1 MFAPPRDKHCTV
13 KIRSKYHRDLQF
25 IDHQEVPNM
34 RFPTLSLAFALVA
47 AFVAPLAGAQSVSPK
62 NPVAAVAATPAKAV
76 RFTNVE
82 GITEYRLPNGLRVLL
97 APDASK
103 PTTTVNITYMV
114 GSRHENYGETGMA
127 HLLEHLVFKGTPSLP
142 GKTIVEEFARR
153 GMRMNGTTF
162 YDRTNYHETFAA
174 SDDNLDWALKME
186 ADRMVNSFI
195 ARSDLDSEMTVV
207 RNEMES
213 GENNPGRVLWQQM
226 TAAAYQ
232 WHNYGKSTIGAR
244 TDVENVRIENLQAFY
259 RNYYQPDN
267 ATLIVTGKFD
277 EARVLGRIE
286 QSFGVIPK
294 PARQLPLL
302 YTLDPVQD
310 GAREVTV
317 ARVGDSY
324 LLGVLYH
331 IAPGAHADAA
341 YAELLAYILGDT
353 PSGRLHKAL
362 VDQHKAASIDA
373 DSLALHDPG
382 YLMLFA
388 NLNKTHSTEE
398 ARKIMIEVVEGV
410 KKEPITEAELK
421 RSKTAMLNA
430 FDKALSNP
438 TSFGIG
444 LSESVAQGDW
454 RLYFLRRDRIENA
467 TLKDVQQVAENYL
480 VQSNRTYGQ
489 FIPTEKP
496 QRASVPAAPDLV
508 ALLAN
513 YQGKAAVAAG
523 ETFDPSP
530 QNIDQ
535 RTVRV
540 ALPNGMKGALL
551 AKSTRG
557 NTVNGQMV
565 LRMGDEKSLF
575 GKRETAQF
583 AAQMLLRG
591 TSKLSRQQI
600 ADRLDELKA
609 KLSIG
614 TVDGNAVSV
623 SFETRREQ
631 LADTLSLIRDVLR
644 NPSFPPAE
652 FEQLRTE
659 TLTGIEEQRRQPDA
673 VAQNELSRHDNPYK
687 KGDVRY
693 AASFD
698 EQIEAVKAVKHA
710 DLKAFHQA
718 FYGTNAGQF
727 ALVGDFDT
735 AAAQSAIAALL
746 GDWNASQAY
755 VRVAHPYR
763 DNKPAALRFETPDKA
778 NAFYMAGMALP
789 VKDDVADA
797 QALALANRVLGGGGL
812 KSRIVDRLR
821 QKDGI
826 SYGAG
831 SFLQLNPY
839 EPNSAL
845 GFYAIYAPQNLDKL
859 KAGLAEEMA
868 RFVKDGVTEQE
879 LQDAKSGILQG
890 QMISRSQDGS
900 LAGTLS
906 SQLFQGRSMQFVAD
920 NEARLKA
927 ASLADVN
934 AAIVKYFDPAKLVQV
949 YAGDFANA
957 AKKP

>member
-1 MFAPPRDKHCTV
+1 M
-13 KIRSKYHRDLQF
+13 QF
-25 IDHQEVPNM
+25 SI
-34 RFPTLSLAFALVA
+34 LSLALALAA
-47 AFVAPLAGAQSVSPK
+47 AFVTPLAGAQPAVVK
-62 NPVAAVAATPAKAV
+62 NPVAAVATTPAKAV
-76 RFTNVE
+76 RFTSVE

-153 GMRMNGTTF
+153 GMRMNGSTF

-174 SDDNLDWALKME
+174 SDDNMDWALKME

-195 ARSDLDSEMTVV
+195 ARADLDSEMTVV
-207 RNEMES
+207 RNEMEM
-213 GENNPGRVLWQQM
+213 GENNPGRTLWQQM
-226 TAAAYQ
+226 TAVAYQ

-286 QSFGVIPK
+286 EYFGALPK
-294 PARQLPLL
+294 PARQLPVL

-331 IAPGAHADAA
+331 IAPGAHADTA

-362 VDQHKAASIDA
+362 VDQQKAAGIDA

-388 NLNKTHSTEE
+388 NLNKSQSREE
-398 ARKIMIEVVEGV
+398 ARKVMLEVVEGV
-410 KKEPITEAELK
+410 GKEPITEAELK
-421 RSKTAMLNA
+421 RAKTALLNA

-454 RLYFLRRDRIENA
+454 RLYFLRRDRIEKA
-467 TLKDVQQVAENYL
+467 TPQDVQRVAENYL
-480 VQSNRTYGQ
+480 VESNRTFGQ
-489 FIPTEKP
+489 FVPTEKP
-496 QRASVPAAPDLV
+496 LRASLPATPDL
-508 ALLAN
+508 ATLLAN

-530 QNIDQ
+530 LNIDQ
-535 RTVRV
+535 RTLRV
-540 ALPNGMKGALL
+540 TLPNGMKGALL

-557 NTVNGQMV
+557 HTVNGQIV

-575 GKRETAQF
+575 GKRETARF
-583 AAQMLLRG
+583 VADMLLRG
-591 TSKLSRQQI
+591 TNTLQRQQI

-609 KLSIG
+609 KVSIG
-614 TVDGNAVSV
+614 TADGNAVTV

-631 LADTLSLIRDVLR
+631 LADTLNLLRDVLR
-644 NPSFPPAE
+644 NPGLPVAE

-659 TLTGIEEQRRQPDA
+659 WLTGIEEKRRQPDA
-673 VAQNELSRHDNPYK
+673 VAQNELGRHDNPYPV
-687 KGDVRY
+687 GDVRY
-693 AASFD
+693 AATFD
-698 EQIEAVKAVKHA
+698 EQIAAVKAVTPA
-710 DLKAFHQA
+710 ELRA
-718 FYGTNAGQF
+718 FYQDFYGASAGQF
-727 ALVGDFDT
+727 ALVGDFDL
-735 AAAQSAIAALL
+735 AAAQSALATLL
-746 GDWNASQAY
+746 GDWSSRRAY
-755 VRVAHPYR
+755 ARVAQPYR
-763 DNKPAALRFETPDKA
+763 VNKPAALSFETPDKA
-778 NAFYMAGMALP
+778 NAFYIAGMALP
-789 VKDDVADA
+789 VQDDAPDA
-797 QALALANRVLGGGGL
+797 QALALANRVLGGGGM
-812 KSRIVDRLR
+812 KSRIADRLR

-831 SFLQLNPY
+831 SFLQMNPY
-839 EPNSAL
+839 EANSAL
-845 GFYAIYAPQNLDKL
+845 GFYAIYAPQNLGKL
-859 KAGLAEEMA
+859 QAGLTEEMA

-890 QMISRSQDGS
+890 QLLSRSQDGT
-900 LAGTLS
+900 LAATLC

-927 ASLADVN
+927 ASVADVN